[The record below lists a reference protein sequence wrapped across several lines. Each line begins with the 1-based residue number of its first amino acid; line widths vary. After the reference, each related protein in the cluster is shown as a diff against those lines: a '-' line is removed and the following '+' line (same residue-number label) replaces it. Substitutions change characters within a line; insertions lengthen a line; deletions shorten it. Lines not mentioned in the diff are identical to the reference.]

1 MRPFYVTTL
10 RLLERAGVKYVIGA
24 DSLVGLSEDDLF
36 KYSSDLVVFVYPSQI
51 FKMFVA
57 GVAMLFHGI
66 VLKPKLDAGNLFYR
80 VRYKPTLFTKL
91 PYSVRVSRMKDTA
104 DGYSTYLGGR
114 QRLFRRDD
122 LSPEYC
128 SYRGHEL
135 PVPVELDSFV
145 ETYRDSLLSR
155 YYQHHAVSLGLE
167 SEEEVVEFLYS
178 VSKVLDEM
186 NVDYW
191 IEGGTL
197 LGAVR
202 DGKLIPWD
210 HDLDL
215 GMKFTT
221 DRAMKELIRRLK
233 ESFYVSVKGFAPRE
247 DIWQL
252 GDYRLLKIYPK
263 RLLLLKEKLCL
274 DLFVYYR
281 KTLPGT
287 QEEAYL
293 YCVWGHNAYH
303 RTEHLDALE
312 SMEFYGR
319 QIPIPGSTERFLET
333 KYGADWRTPK
343 KRWNVALDDGSI
355 HREEQ
360 DG

>member
-1 MRPFYVTTL
+1 MLLSGLKETT
-10 RLLERAGVKYVIGA
+10 
-24 DSLVGLSEDDLF
+24 
-36 KYSSDLVVFVYPSQI
+36 
-51 FKMFVA
+51 
-57 GVAMLFHGI
+57 
-66 VLKPKLDAGNLFYR
+66 
-80 VRYKPTLFTKL
+80 
-91 PYSVRVSRMKDTA
+91 
-104 DGYSTYLGGR
+104 DGCSIYLGGM
-114 QRLFRRDD
+114 QRHFKRDD
-122 LSPEYC
+122 LPIEYC
-128 SYRGHEL
+128 TYRGYEL

-155 YYQHHAVSLGLE
+155 YYQHHAVSLGSE

-178 VSKVLDEM
+178 VSKILNET

-221 DRAMKELIRRLK
+221 DREMKELIRRLK
-233 ESFYVSVKGFAPRE
+233 GSFYVSVKGFSTKE
-247 DIWQL
+247 NIWQL
-252 GDYRLLKIYPK
+252 GDYRLLKVYPK
-263 RLLLLKEKLCL
+263 RLLFLKEKLCL

-303 RTEHLDALE
+303 RTEHFDALDRI
-312 SMEFYGR
+312 EFYGR
-319 QIPIPGSTERFLET
+319 QIPVPGSTEQFLET